1 MMSTALS
8 PNTLQPGRL
17 PATAAD
23 PRETPSP
30 SISHTC
36 PLRGEMVLGQAQLA
50 QVRTLGCQVLLL
62 LGGHLSLPARRW
74 PATQCPVLVGN
85 VSSET
90 MFIPSRGQQ
99 TPSPHHTPHPC
110 SRAVLVPK
118 LVMPVAWRIQPQR
131 LHPHREDPCA
141 CKQSWLQA
149 LLAPPPSLVPSS
161 LCPPSIRSSRIAGS
175 SPGKCCRLL
184 LFLPSN
190 NIFPAQNNI
199 GQVGGLLLLFQA
211 RLPLLPQ
218 TWRIPPVP
226 RVTLAQGA
234 FLFTSPGSSSL
245 PCPIHPWNT
254 FTPGWGSHGSHPTSG
269 GPSGGTA
276 KSTGQCF
283 RSTQQQNALS
293 PLT

>member
-1 MMSTALS
+1 MAQHHGALKTHPNPRPGHCDCQTEKEEEDKAPLMSTALS

-99 TPSPHHTPHPC
+99 TPSPHHTPLPRGKGNSSTTPISTPC
-110 SRAVLVPK
+110 
-118 LVMPVAWRIQPQR
+118 
-131 LHPHREDPCA
+131 
-141 CKQSWLQA
+141 
-149 LLAPPPSLVPSS
+149 
-161 LCPPSIRSSRIAGS
+161 
-175 SPGKCCRLL
+175 
-184 LFLPSN
+184 
-190 NIFPAQNNI
+190 
-199 GQVGGLLLLFQA
+199 
-211 RLPLLPQ
+211 
-218 TWRIPPVP
+218 
-226 RVTLAQGA
+226 
-234 FLFTSPGSSSL
+234 
-245 PCPIHPWNT
+245 
-254 FTPGWGSHGSHPTSG
+254 
-269 GPSGGTA
+269 
-276 KSTGQCF
+276 
-283 RSTQQQNALS
+283 
-293 PLT
+293 